1 MKRLKRVLSIVFCLV
16 PLLSYAAE
24 EEVDSLKVFFKNL
37 PDGVQRPKVGVVLAG
52 GGAKGAAHIGVLMYL
67 EEMGIPVDYVAG
79 TSMGSIIGG
88 LYALG
93 YSPMD
98 MNRIIKD
105 IDWSFYMSNYV
116 ARRDMSVQMKER
128 KNSYLLSI
136 PFGTKST
143 PNENDKAIEDA
154 ETYLKM
160 SGEIVNNEQSSDI
173 IRSLP
178 SGFINGNNLINL
190 FNDLSIGYQDSIDF
204 RDLPIPYACVTT
216 DMLDGSANVIK
227 SGKIA
232 YAMRSSMAIPVVFS
246 PVEYEDKLL
255 VDGGMVNNFPTDV
268 CREMGADII
277 IGVEL
282 VKGFKVDSKE
292 INSLPGMLS
301 QLMSI
306 VTSGH
311 NADNRQI
318 CDVYIRPDVSGYG
331 TMSFDA
337 ESIDSLVA
345 RGYNEAAK
353 NHDALALVK
362 TAVEVNGP
370 VSKTLQ
376 GPPAKYLN
384 DGPVRLSSV
393 TYEDADQDMKQWLNR
408 KWGID
413 LNTDL
418 TSKDLHKSITRMIG
432 TGFFKTVTYALEDNV
447 DGSYRLDVQSEE
459 AEPHRLDL
467 GIRADSE
474 EAVAIGFRVGFNDNK
489 ASGPKAAFAG
499 RLSYNP
505 RFEAKGSISIPSLF
519 DLNLY
524 YKYDMSHIRSFDG
537 HDVVSYT
544 KYVDNTVKL
553 YISQFYSRNI
563 APSIGVEYQQARM
576 DPYISVQEAAQYV
589 GVIDSLSRNA
599 AVFGR
604 LVFDTRNKTTFPTSG
619 LKTELELK
627 YRFFTKDAAHYKD
640 PSFTDSPQNAEI
652 MYTLRGYITPGGGSL
667 TIVPQL
673 FHRSI
678 ICDGLYNICLYN
690 MVGGLEQGRY
700 TYQQMPFVGI
710 DGVELNFYKNVSIA
724 RCDLRWNFTGKH
736 YLTGMFNYLT
746 SGDSFDEYFSNEY
759 EHSYWGS
766 GLQYS
771 YDSKIGPLSIDA
783 HWSNI
788 QGFGVYLS
796 AGHYF

>member
-1 MKRLKRVLSIVFCLV
+1 MERLKRVLTIVFCLV

-24 EEVDSLKVFFKNL
+24 GELDSLTAFFKHL
-37 PDGVQRPKVGVVLAG
+37 PEGVQRPKVGVVLAG

-105 IDWSFYMSNYV
+105 IDWSFYMSNNV

-128 KNSYLLSI
+128 KNSYLISV

-143 PNENDKAIEDA
+143 RTGYDKTIEKA
-154 ETYLKM
+154 RAYLKM
-160 SGEIVNNEQSSDI
+160 SGEIVNNERSSDL

-232 YAMRSSMAIPVVFS
+232 YAMRSSMAIPIVFS
-246 PVEYEDKLL
+246 PVKYDNKLL
-255 VDGGMVNNFPTDV
+255 VDGGMVNNFPTDI
-268 CREMGADII
+268 CRDMGADII

-337 ESIDSLVA
+337 ASIDSLVA
-345 RGYNEAAK
+345 RGYNEATK
-353 NHDALALVK
+353 YHDALALVK
-362 TAVEVNGP
+362 AAVDVNGP

-376 GPPAKYLN
+376 APPAKYLD
-384 DGPVRLSSV
+384 DGSVRLSSV
-393 TYEDADQDMKQWLNR
+393 VYQNADKNMVRWLNR
-408 KWGID
+408 KWGIET
-413 LNTDL
+413 NATL
-418 TSKDLHKSITRMIG
+418 TSNELHKSITRMMG
-432 TGFFKTVTYALEDNV
+432 TGFFEAVTYTLEDNG
-447 DGSYRLDVQSEE
+447 DNSYRLNVQSEE

-467 GIRADSE
+467 GLRADTE

-489 ASGPKAAFAG
+489 VSGPKVAFAG

-505 RFEAKGSISIPSLF
+505 LFEAKASLAIRSLF

-524 YKYDMSHIRSFDG
+524 YRYNMYHIRSFDG
-537 HDVVSYT
+537 PLAFSFS
-544 KYVDNTVKL
+544 NGSNNIVKL

-563 APSIGVEYQQARM
+563 SPSLGVEYQRSKM
-576 DPYISVQEAAQYV
+576 GMFININEAAKYA
-589 GVIDSLSRNA
+589 GTIDSLSRNA

-604 LVFDTRNKTTFPTSG
+604 LAFDNRNKTVYPTSG
-619 LKTELELK
+619 IKTELELK
-627 YRFFTKDAAHYKD
+627 YRFFTKDESQYKD
-640 PSFTDSPQNAEI
+640 PSLIDAPRNAEI
-652 MYTLRGYITPGGGSL
+652 MCMLNGYITPGGGSL
-667 TIVPQL
+667 TIIPQ
-673 FHRSI
+673 FYHRSI
-678 ICDGLYNICLYN
+678 ICDGYYNTCLFN
-690 MVGGLEQGRY
+690 MFGGLEQGRY
-700 TYQQMPFVGI
+700 SHQQMPFVGI
-710 DGVELNFYKNVSIA
+710 NGVQLTFFKNMSIA
-724 RCDLRWNFTGKH
+724 RCDLRWNLIGKH
-736 YLTGMFNYLT
+736 YLTGMVNYLT
-746 SGDSFDEYFSNEY
+746 TGDSFNEYFLKGQ
-759 EHSYWGS
+759 HSCWGA

-771 YDSKIGPLSIDA
+771 YASKIGPISIDV
-783 HWSNI
+783 HWSEL
-788 QGFGVYLS
+788 QKFGLYIS